1 MIEEIGTVVQ
11 VNNQDVWVETVR
23 RSACQGCRARSGCG
37 QAVMGDLLD
46 QSRQEQKNVLK
57 MAHGSVG
64 PLVVGDDVI
73 VGIPEQAL
81 IRLACLAYGV
91 PVLSVLVFGGVAQWF
106 GWPDIGVVFASA
118 LGLVAAIVSV
128 KKISLHLSCDFR
140 YQPVLIAKRI
150 ASVKLG

>member
-11 VNNQDVWVETVR
+11 LNDQNVWVETVR

-46 QSRQEQKNVLK
+46 QSRQEQKNILK
-57 MAHGSVG
+57 LARGSVD
-64 PLVVGDDVI
+64 PIAVGDDVV

-91 PVLSVLVFGGVAQWF
+91 PVMSVLVFGGIGQWI

-118 LGLVAAIVSV
+118 LGLIASIVSV
-128 KKISLHLSCDFR
+128 KKISRHWSCDFR